1 MPIKH
6 GITLKLSPVA
16 MKHSQVVL
24 DDSGVNLRMEEE
36 RKERKRRKERKPTM
50 FS

>member
-6 GITLKLSPVA
+6 DITLKLNPVA
-16 MKHSQVVL
+16 MKHRQVVL
-24 DDSGVNLRMEEE
+24 DDSDINLRMEEE
-36 RKERKRRKERKPTM
+36 RKGREEKKEKPSM